1 LRKLLN
7 TVAPFVAL
15 LLAIACFPAL
25 GQDDLT
31 ESPDGPEAVKVYFT
45 QDEALA
51 KVFAKADTLW
61 TEEWSP
67 SPQERKELEGRLGW
81 RVDDETFAIHRAGKD
96 GQDLG
101 YAVITEEQGRFKPI
115 TFIVKMSAER
125 RVDMVLVMVYRESR
139 GDGVKRQRFLGDH
152 VEPRPGNGRQE
163 GPGHHRAAVSLDGR
177 RKMTGKQL
185 KSRMRLSHRW
195 VGVAAAAVLLVTSA
209 TGVLLQ
215 HPSWLG
221 PPGNPPLAL
230 ARDPH
235 AGPSH

>member
-1 LRKLLN
+1 
-7 TVAPFVAL
+7 VAL

-101 YAVITEEQGRFKPI
+101 YAVITEELGRFKPI

-139 GDGVKRQRFLGDH
+139 GDGVKRQRFLKQFRDKDTSDH
-152 VEPRPGNGRQE
+152 
-163 GPGHHRAAVSLDGR
+163 L
-177 RKMTGKQL
+177 
-185 KSRMRLSHRW
+185 RLNRDI
-195 VGVAAAAVLLVTSA
+195 VGVSGA
-209 TGVLLQ
+209 TM
-215 HPSWLG
+215 SSR
-221 PPGNPPLAL
+221 AL
-230 ARDPH
+230 AMSVKKVLAIIELRY
-235 AGPSH
+235 PSTEDGK